1 MGLYSTIVVGA
12 DGSPTS
18 DAAVAEAVEL
28 ASKHGA
34 KLRVV
39 HVTPEV
45 KESVDFYSIQE
56 VEEAL
61 HEEGRTI
68 LGAAC
73 TRADKEGVEVVGHIV
88 AGEPE
93 DELVRFADEYEA
105 DLIVMG
111 SHGHSGIV
119 KLLMGSVTEK
129 VVAHAHCSVL
139 VVRHRR
145 EKQG

>member
-1 MGLYSTIVVGA
+1 VGLYSVIVVGA

-18 DAAVAEAVEL
+18 DIAVAEAVEL
-28 ASKHGA
+28 ASKHRA

-56 VEEAL
+56 VKEAL
-61 HEEGRTI
+61 HDEGREI
-68 LGAAC
+68 LGKAC
-73 TRADKEGVEVVGHIV
+73 SLADTKGVEVVGHIV

-93 DELVRFADEYEA
+93 DKLVSFADEYDA

-129 VVAHAHCSVL
+129 VVSHAHCSVL

-145 EKQG
+145 A

>member
-1 MGLYSTIVVGA
+1 MGIYSTIVVGA

-18 DAAVAEAVEL
+18 DVAVSDAVAQA
-28 ASKHGA
+28 ARHGA

-45 KESVDFYSIQE
+45 KESVDFYSIPE
-56 VEEAL
+56 IEEAL
-61 HEEGRTI
+61 HEEGREI
-68 LGAAC
+68 LGKAC
-73 TRADKEGVEVVGHIV
+73 TRAGEAGVEVIGHIV

-93 DELVRFADEYEA
+93 DELVRFADEYDA

-129 VVAHAHCSVL
+129 VVKHAHCSVL

-145 EKQG
+145 KK